1 MIKVLLVE
9 DSEEDARFV
18 QEMLKDVVA
27 EEYSITHVD
36 RLCNALTHLRAEKP
50 DVILLDLSLPDSFGL
65 DTLRQVHAEGSEI
78 PIVITSGFSDE
89 ALVFQPMKE
98 GAQDYLV
105 KGEWSHRMLAR
116 AIRYA
121 MDRKGDENKL
131 RDILQQLQQ
140 AKDELTGMRTTR
152 HRAA

>member
-9 DSEEDARFV
+9 DSPEDARIV
-18 QEMLKDVVA
+18 QEMLKEVGTQ
-27 EEYSITHVD
+27 EYSITQVD
-36 RLCNALTHLRAEKP
+36 RLSDALTHLRAEKP

-89 ALVFQPMKE
+89 ALVLQPMKE

-105 KGEWSHRMLAR
+105 KGEWSHRILAR
-116 AIRYA
+116 AMRYA
-121 MDRKGDENKL
+121 MDRKADENKL
-131 RDILQQLQQ
+131 KDILQQLKQT
-140 AKDELTGMRTTR
+140 KEELTGMREAVKR
-152 HRAA
+152 VA